1 MNASLGI
8 DLAPYLSGDRVI
20 RVEHP
25 IGKAALLARLI
36 ERTASHPLVG
46 DAAGFTK
53 AIYEREEVTSTG
65 IGGGIAVPH
74 ARLPS
79 VKGFV
84 MSLALLPHGIDFAA
98 QDGAPVRVVVMMAAC
113 DDDHPRYLR
122 TLATVAMRL
131 KQPGLVTELSRT
143 VEPHRA
149 IDVFLGR
156 SASS

>member
-1 MNASLGI
+1 MNTSLGI
-8 DLAPYLSGDRVI
+8 DLAPFFAGDRVI

-46 DAAGFTK
+46 DAARFTK

-84 MSLALLPHGIDFAA
+84 MSLGLLPNGIDFSA
-98 QDGAPVRVVVMMAAC
+98 QDGAPVRVVVMMAAR

-122 TLATVAMRL
+122 TLASVAMRL
-131 KQPGLVTELSRT
+131 KQPGLVGQLSRT
-143 VEPHRA
+143 EDPLEA
-149 IDVFLGR
+149 IALFLGR
-156 SASS
+156 